1 MKLLKLSLRTRIFIS
16 MILLVLGASILIAGV
31 TIYQYKQEAE
41 AYHRERLER
50 KEQAI
55 RENINFV
62 LASTTYM
69 VNTENIPS
77 IFKQNQK
84 IYEMSQVHE
93 MQINIYD
100 LEGKLLISSKENF
113 FKDTTDYQIDKPI
126 LAKLDASSNRRY
138 LMKGETNGEKF
149 QSSYTYITDQR
160 FKPLAILY
168 LPYLQDDSVLNRDLN
183 DFLMRLGE
191 VYLFMLALAI
201 ILSYFLSKYI
211 TKSLKI
217 ISEKINFQ

>member
-77 IFKQNQK
+77 IFKK
-84 IYEMSQVHE
+84 I
-93 MQINIYD
+93 
-100 LEGKLLISSKENF
+100 LF
-113 FKDTTDYQIDKPI
+113 
-126 LAKLDASSNRRY
+126 R
-138 LMKGETNGEKF
+138 
-149 QSSYTYITDQR
+149 TY
-160 FKPLAILY
+160 
-168 LPYLQDDSVLNRDLN
+168 
-183 DFLMRLGE
+183 
-191 VYLFMLALAI
+191 
-201 ILSYFLSKYI
+201 
-211 TKSLKI
+211 
-217 ISEKINFQ
+217 